1 MRLGFLSGWGVDERI
16 IKMNGILRT
25 MMTELDDASDKI
37 PEGFY
42 LQFCDHMKRLHGVYK
57 EEVRVTPV
65 YRMSTTLKE
74 RWYQYCL
81 QSGRIYTEVDETIKS
96 LRLLR
101 VRTRVTKSV
110 KNDAGSDDR
119 VVCKYFLEEWNKMV
133 SKRRIELNITME
145 GLNVKI
151 EELIPI
157 RAMIVREEEN
167 DRAEWEMANIL
178 Q

>member
-96 LRLLR
+96 LR
-101 VRTRVTKSV
+101 
-110 KNDAGSDDR
+110 NDAGSDDH
-119 VVCKYFLEEWNKMV
+119 VVCKHFLEEWNKMV

-178 Q
+178 